1 MRSRRS
7 PGVLVGVATALVV
20 LAGTALIVAAR
31 ASRAHEADLERLIR
45 AVETLAPRAE
55 PLLHAGSEAADAEI
69 RTWAAASGLRVTLIR
84 PTGEVHADSWTLPA
98 YLGRLENHLGRPE
111 VQAALRQGAGVASRR
126 SITTDRPTAY
136 VARMLGPAGHPA
148 GFLRLADD
156 TRNGSWPWE
165 AVLLALVAGAVAG
178 GLSEA
183 RSRRLHRAVAA
194 QLVGWTDLPANAD
207 PGAIAAEAS
216 SRFAAEREAQ
226 SRRLEVLRSALGQVD
241 EGVVLLDRQRV
252 IRLCNSAARSLLS
265 EDLREGRTLLDAVRA
280 PELLAAVDDAV
291 RGGREAH
298 TSLSGRDGAEL
309 AVRVAPLPDQELGA
323 AIELRD
329 VAGER
334 RLERAR
340 RALVADLAHELRTPL
355 TVLGALAEEMRID
368 TLDDRLIATIE
379 RQVGRLTVFARE
391 LEELARIESGQI
403 RLDLTETDVASL
415 ARTVLGDLGSQAE
428 KAGVALTLEAE
439 ATTLRTDQVR
449 LAQVLTN
456 LVDNAIRYNRPGGT
470 VRVQVA
476 ATEAGVRLVVADTGL
491 GIPAADVPLV
501 FQRFYRVRRGSGP
514 EEGSGLGL
522 AIVKHLVHALG
533 GTIQLSSREGEGTV
547 VTITFQA
554 SPTP

>member
-1 MRSRRS
+1 MRTRRS

-20 LAGTALIVAAR
+20 LAGTALTLTAR
-31 ASRAHEADLERLIR
+31 ASRARAATLARLVTVVEA
-45 AVETLAPRAE
+45 LAPRAE
-55 PLLHAGSEAADAEI
+55 PLLHASSEVADAEI

-111 VQAALRQGAGVASRR
+111 VQAALCQGAGVASRR
-126 SITTDRPTAY
+126 SITTDRPTGY
-136 VARMLGPAGHPA
+136 VARMVGQAGRPT

-156 TRNGSWPWE
+156 TRDTTWPWE
-165 AVLLALVAGAVAG
+165 AVLLALAAGILAG
-178 GLSEA
+178 GLAEG
-183 RSRRLHRAVAA
+183 RSRRMRRAVAA

-226 SRRLEVLRSALGQVD
+226 SRRIEVLRSALGQVT

-265 EDLREGRTLLDAVRA
+265 DDLREERALLDAVRA

-323 AIELRD
+323 AIVLRD

-368 TLDDRLIATIE
+368 GLDDRLVTTIE

-403 RLDLTETDVASL
+403 RLDLAEVDVASL
-415 ARTVLGDLGSQAE
+415 ARTVLGDLEAQAA
-428 KAGVALTLEAE
+428 KLGVTLTLDGEAG
-439 ATTLRTDQVR
+439 TLRTDQVR

-456 LVDNAIRYNRPGGT
+456 LVDNAIRYNRPDGE
-470 VRVQVA
+470 VRVEMER
-476 ATEAGVRLVVADTGL
+476 TEGAVRLVVADTGL

-514 EEGSGLGL
+514 DEGSGLGL

-533 GTIQLSSREGEGTV
+533 GTVQLSSREGEGTV
-547 VTITFQA
+547 VTITFPVHPA
-554 SPTP
+554 P